1 MKTSLI
7 ISLIGIVLVVILAI
21 QNSEVASLRLFFW
34 NIEMSLSLMLLI
46 IFLLGALSGY
56 ILNFSMEL
64 RRRRGNKVQ

>member
-1 MKTSLI
+1 MKSSLI
-7 ISLIGIVLVVILAI
+7 ISLIGMVLVVILAV
-21 QNSEVASLRLFFW
+21 QNSAVASLRLFFW